1 MKAKRLS
8 NLIAA
13 ALLLTASVGAGST
26 LLVRPAVAQ
35 QQLVAQAD
43 PSAMVVLCFRM
54 SPRTT
59 DQDKQFVVSYLMQ
72 QGLTNVGFRPN
83 GYECVGTG
91 TCADA
96 MRIMKSQLYVAQLT
110 LSNQMILAYRFDPL
124 PQNPLPLNNKARY
137 AAVTEAT
144 SFTSGGAGGFSTGTG
159 GSGSGTGAGSNYTGN
174 QQGNYQFGS
183 GQSELGNGLVGG
195 SMNGGS
201 MNGGSQFGGSQFGG
215 SQFGGSQFGGSQSGG
230 SQYTGSQYGGSQYG
244 GSQYSNSPYGNTQ
257 QTGYQSTDGMGG
269 GVGSKPIWNK
279 TNGTLSPTGLGI
291 PELYGNNTTAN
302 PANGIGSQGTGNY
315 GGAGNYGN
323 AGGYGNTGGGNFA
336 SGGAGGS
343 QPIWNKTNGT
353 LSPTG
358 QGIPEL
364 YGGNTTANPAT
375 NGLGNLDTGNMG
387 GGQIGNANSSN
398 GFPGSAGGLTQPAYN
413 PNTPAYNPNAQYT
426 NAAQSNQGTNSPAFN
441 LNTPAYNPNLAG
453 PSQ

>member
-1 MKAKRLS
+1 M
-8 NLIAA
+8 II
-13 ALLLTASVGAGST
+13 
-26 LLVRPAVAQ
+26 
-35 QQLVAQAD
+35 
-43 PSAMVVLCFRM
+43 LCFRM

-59 DQDKQFVVSYLMQ
+59 DQDKQFVVNYLTQ

-137 AAVTEAT
+137 ANVTEAT
-144 SFTSGGAGGFSTGTG
+144 SFAGSGAGAGGYSTGTG
-159 GSGSGTGAGSNYTGN
+159 NGSGIGTGTNYPGN
-174 QQGNYQFGS
+174 QQTGNYQYGT
-183 GQSELGNGLVGG
+183 GQSELGNGLTGGSQNGGSLNGG

-201 MNGGSQFGGSQFGG
+201 MNGGSQFGNQFGN
-215 SQFGGSQFGGSQSGG
+215 
-230 SQYTGSQYGGSQYG
+230 SQYDNSQYGNSQYG
-244 GSQYSNSPYGNTQ
+244 NSQYGNTS

-291 PELYGNNTTAN
+291 PELYGNNTTSN
-302 PANGIGSQGTGNY
+302 PANNGGIGNLNTGTAGSTGNY
-315 GGAGNYGN
+315 GNTGGYGN
-323 AGGYGNTGGGNFA
+323 AGGYGNTGSGNY
-336 SGGAGGS
+336 SGGGGGGS

-364 YGGNTTANPAT
+364 YGNNTTANPAT
-375 NGLGNLDTGNMG
+375 NGLGNLNTGSTNASS
-387 GGQIGNANSSN
+387 GQIGNANAS
-398 GFPGSAGGLTQPAYN
+398 GGLPAGSS
-413 PNTPAYNPNAQYT
+413 TLPAYNPNAPAYNPNAPAYNPNGQYSN
-426 NAAQSNQGTNSPAFN
+426 NASQNTQGVNSPAYN
-441 LNTPAYNPNLAG
+441 PNTPAYNPNLAG